1 MDTAVLEAVRKY
13 ADMVRAHL
21 PAKAV
26 VLFGSQVKGGA
37 TGSSDIDVAVVV
49 DGFTGDYLDA
59 SSSLFALV
67 RGIDTRIEPVLID
80 RTKDPAGFLES
91 IMKEGHIIF
100 SSEPDQNSMT
110 R

>member
-1 MDTAVLEAVRKY
+1 MDTALLEAVRKY
-13 ADMVRAHL
+13 ADIVRAHL

-26 VLFGSQVKGGA
+26 VLYGSQVKG
-37 TGSSDIDVAVVV
+37 GSSDIDVAVVV
-49 DGFTGDYLDA
+49 EGFSGDYLDA

-91 IMKEGHIIF
+91 IMKEGHIII
-100 SSEPDQNSMT
+100 SYEPDVT
-110 R
+110 TET